1 VVNGWRYPPREER
14 RFGDDFLRRAADQS
28 LAGIA
33 ANDPAES
40 VYLMNFED
48 PGPLTPVRP
57 STIGQLFREHI
68 RVLLHVLH
76 DIGVAGAAERTKL

>member
-1 VVNGWRYPPREER
+1 MVNGWRYPPREEG

-57 STIGQLFREHI
+57 STIGHFSASTFAFCCRFFM
-68 RVLLHVLH
+68 
-76 DIGVAGAAERTKL
+76 T